1 MFYLFLTEKQYIR
14 EANVVLMSR
23 LLMSFVGSALERWE
37 RWNGVKTVLAGWTR
51 GRPAGDKRDADL
63 AFPENA

>member
-23 LLMSFVGSALERWE
+23 LLMSFVGSAQ